1 MVSWSMKRDGMNKSN
16 SAEATI
22 SLEEHGFLMLGRVLN
37 LGAVIGP
44 ADC

>member
-1 MVSWSMKRDGMNKSN
+1 MVSWSMNRDGMNKSN
-16 SAEATI
+16 SAEAMV
-22 SLEEHGFLMLGRVLN
+22 SLEEHGFLMLGKVLN